1 MMELSAEAA
10 GSRQKQRQHVGT
22 VLANNNET
30 LKKHRDREGEKERE
44 RKKKRDKE
52 RVTEEGRWQSRR
64 HSGNSLPG
72 KWCSKGRMG

>member
-30 LKKHRDREGEKERE
+30 LKKHRDREGERKKER
-44 RKKKRDKE
+44 
-52 RVTEEGRWQSRR
+52 
-64 HSGNSLPG
+64 
-72 KWCSKGRMG
+72 

>member
-30 LKKHRDREGEKERE
+30 LKKHRDREGDREREKERE
-44 RKKKRDKE
+44 IKRE
-52 RVTEEGRWQSRR
+52 RG
-64 HSGNSLPG
+64 
-72 KWCSKGRMG
+72 